1 MPIRNFLTNRT
12 ARRKCRLNGILPSQ
26 RMPHKP
32 KLQQQFSDH
41 IRFSNSQLPHKVNLR
56 FQMTSVEDQSSI
68 GSCVAN
74 AFAGAYEYLLKKSSG
89 HEIDVSRLFIYYNAR
104 VKDEE
109 SDENINDSG
118 CSVSSAIEALEE
130 SGTCLESVWP
140 YYKKRV
146 NKCPIDEAY
155 EAAANNRITDALQV
169 KINLY
174 EMKSCLAQG
183 YPFVF
188 GLELYNSFDKAA
200 KKGIVPIPKSG
211 ETSRESH
218 GSHAMLDVGYSD
230 HSQAFIVRNS
240 WGEESGDGGY
250 CYIPYDYLTNPD
262 FSFDP
267 WTVRKLET
275 DDMGHEHWD
284 DDDNTRK
291 KRTIHYMCYWLI

>member
-1 MPIRNFLTNRT
+1 
-12 ARRKCRLNGILPSQ
+12 
-26 RMPHKP
+26 
-32 KLQQQFSDH
+32 
-41 IRFSNSQLPHKVNLR
+41 
-56 FQMTSVEDQSSI
+56 
-68 GSCVAN
+68 
-74 AFAGAYEYLLKKSSG
+74 
-89 HEIDVSRLFIYYNAR
+89 
-104 VKDEE
+104 
-109 SDENINDSG
+109 
-118 CSVSSAIEALEE
+118 
-130 SGTCLESVWP
+130 
-140 YYKKRV
+140 
-146 NKCPIDEAY
+146 
-155 EAAANNRITDALQV
+155 
-169 KINLY
+169 
-174 EMKSCLAQG
+174 SCLAQG

-188 GLELYNSFDKAA
+188 GLELYNSIDKAA

-284 DDDNTRK
+284 DDDSIDYQEDGDDDDDDDDDDEEEEEEEDDDEGGEIEEEEEDEEDEEDEDEEEEEEDEDEDK
-291 KRTIHYMCYWLI
+291 DDEEDE